1 MRFPLTRLENIEMTI
16 ITMPLTIISF
26 LSVIDSTSG
35 RLHSEFVI
43 LLFLQAHWSGNWPI
57 FASSGVQFEKSTSG
71 LFHFHCA
78 TFSSKIKSKVR
89 RTLTKVVVY
98 VLTLTLESITSRT
111 HTHPSHS
118 ETSLFSLSSHR
129 HLYIGLLFTS
139 SLYRF
144 IINKQQKKE
153 ANPKNAKNGTSCP
166 SSGECGGNKTR
177 EGVSREGVRRGGG
190 QRRERM
196 KRGRDMMWPC
206 R

>member
-1 MRFPLTRLENIEMTI
+1 VNLCSFYSYRLIGPETDRF
-16 ITMPLTIISF
+16 
-26 LSVIDSTSG
+26 
-35 RLHSEFVI
+35 LHLQEFSLRNRPVDC
-43 LLFLQAHWSGNWPI
+43 S
-57 FASSGVQFEKSTSG
+57 
-71 LFHFHCA
+71 
-78 TFSSKIKSKVR
+78 
-89 RTLTKVVVY
+89 VVVY

-153 ANPKNAKNGTSCP
+153 ANPKNSKNGTSCP

-196 KRGRDMMWPC
+196 KRGRDMM
-206 R
+206 